1 MDRYLSLSRSARLVG
16 VKRGTLQKRIQ
27 AGEIITFEGM
37 LFIDD
42 LLKAYPDTQLEDNT
56 MIERAAIIKDNAVGK
71 YVHELSVLPSPEV
84 LATRVKKLSHE
95 LVDSK
100 SLAKK
105 YIAIAETLRL
115 KQEQMPDDDNLSEL
129 KAWLNET
136 INTPI
141 ESDSTIDNLIASD
154 TLLSLMTAHIR
165 ILPSGHDF
173 FVEGTSNLLE
183 AGLRAGLALNYAC
196 SNGNCGQCKARVVSG
211 EVNKISPHDY
221 VISDAD
227 IADGHV
233 LMCCNTAVTDV
244 ILEAIEAGSASDI
257 PPQSLTAKVKKV
269 DTTHDDVV
277 LLHLKTPRTQRLRFL
292 AGQYVSLGGNDTV
305 PTSEQ
310 SVSSC
315 PCDDMNLHFQVPKI
329 PGNEF
334 SDFVFNTLK
343 SGDELDVN
351 GPNGSFVLNEDSH
364 HSLTF
369 IAWHTGFAPIRSLVE
384 HAMALDVAETISLVW
399 ITANNEDR
407 YLDNLCRSWN
417 DALDNFN
424 YTTVLAD
431 LNNTDATETVNSII
445 ENIDELDQNDIYVAG
460 NSMLLD
466 GCKNVL
472 GQKMF
477 NPKQLKLDLIKHA

>member
-27 AGEIITFEGM
+27 AGEIVTFEGM
-37 LFIDD
+37 LFVDD
-42 LLKAYPDTQLEDNT
+42 LLKAYPETQLEDNT
-56 MIERAAIIKDNAVGK
+56 MIERSKANIDNAVGK
-71 YVHELSVLPSPEV
+71 YVHELSVLPSTEV
-84 LATRVKKLSHE
+84 LAARVSKLNHE

-100 SLAKK
+100 ALAKK
-105 YIAIAETLRL
+105 YITIAESLRSKL
-115 KQEQMPDDDNLSEL
+115 EQLPDVGYISEL
-129 KAWLNET
+129 KTWLNET
-136 INTPI
+136 INAPI
-141 ESDSTIDNLIASD
+141 DSDNTLDILIASD
-154 TLLSLMTAHIR
+154 ALLSLMTAHIR

-196 SNGNCGQCKARVVSG
+196 SNGNCGQCKARIVSG

-233 LMCCNTAVTDV
+233 LMCCNAAVTDV
-244 ILEAIEAGSASDI
+244 ILEAIEAGSANDI
-257 PPQSLTAKVKKV
+257 PTQSLTAKVKKI
-269 DTTHDDVV
+269 DTAHDGVA

-292 AGQYVSLGGNDTV
+292 AGQYVSLGGNDNS
-305 PTSEQ
+305 PISEQ

-315 PCDDMNLHFQVPKI
+315 PCDDMNLHFQIPKI
-329 PGNEF
+329 PGNDF
-334 SDFVFNTLK
+334 SDFIFNTLK
-343 SGDELDVN
+343 NGDELDVN
-351 GPNGSFVLNEDSH
+351 GPDGSFVLNEDSH

-399 ITANNEDR
+399 ITANEEDR

-431 LNNTDATETVNSII
+431 LNDTDATETVNRII
-445 ENIDELDQNDIYVAG
+445 ENIDELEQHDIYVAG
-460 NSMLLD
+460 NSTLLD
-466 GCKNVL
+466 NCKYVL

-477 NPKQLKLDLIKHA
+477 NPEQLKLDLIKHA